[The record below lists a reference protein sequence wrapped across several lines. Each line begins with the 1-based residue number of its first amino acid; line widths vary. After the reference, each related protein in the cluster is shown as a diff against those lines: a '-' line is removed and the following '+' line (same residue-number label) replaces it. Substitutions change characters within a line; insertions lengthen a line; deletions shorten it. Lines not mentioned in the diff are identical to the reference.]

1 MDRRPPVERLRDQVA
16 IVAGASHGLGPHI
29 VAALAHEGAAVI
41 AQYSRQGA
49 AAEAVVA
56 AVQAAGGR
64 AQAVQADLA
73 QPAAATAVVA
83 AASAT
88 FGRLDILVTI
98 SLVADQSVLA
108 LHDDGWTAV
117 VGANLSGAFYCMRA
131 ALREF
136 VRQRRGRII
145 AITTPVPA
153 SGSPAGGAAY
163 VTGTAGLV
171 GLTRAMARE
180 VGSRGITV
188 NAVAPGA
195 VPLNGGAQMA
205 AVEPSME
212 YIPLGRL
219 GSVDEIAAAVVF
231 LASDEAAY
239 ITGQVLHV
247 DGGMI
252 MH

>member
-1 MDRRPPVERLRDQVA
+1 MERLRDQVA

-41 AQYSRQGA
+41 AQYWRDAA

-56 AVQAAGGR
+56 AIQASGGR
-64 AQAVQADLA
+64 AHAVRGDLA
-73 QPAAATAVVA
+73 QPAEASAVVA

-88 FGRLDILVTI
+88 FGRLDILVTTPAT
-98 SLVADQSVLA
+98 ADDSVLVMR
-108 LHDDGWTAV
+108 DDAWAAAV
-117 VGANLSGAFYCMRA
+117 GTNLSGAFYCMRA

-145 AITTPVPA
+145 AITAPGRA
-153 SGSPAGGAAY
+153 AGAAY
-163 VTGTAGLV
+163 VTGRAGLV
-171 GLTRAMARE
+171 GLTRAVARE

-195 VPLNGGAQMA
+195 VRLNGDGGPG
-205 AVEPSME
+205 AVERSLE
-212 YIPLGRL
+212 QIPLGRG

-231 LASDEAAY
+231 LASDEGAY